1 MELDLRPASDYPL
14 PDLVALLNR
23 GFENYF
29 IPIQFNNSMFL
40 TMLGKDSVDLSTSRV
55 LLANEKPSGIA
66 LIARRGTASRLA
78 GMGISEG
85 IRGQGAGTWFM
96 EKLLQEARERQD
108 HEIVL
113 EVIQQ
118 NQPAVGLYQKHGFQ
132 TVRKLIGLIGRGTSQ
147 YKRRD
152 LQQLDLRQMGSLISR
167 YGLSDLPWQISGET
181 IAHLTPPVRAYCN
194 GPAYAVISNPSA
206 EHVAIWS
213 LLVEPTARGNNFG
226 TDMLQ
231 RVMAHHPG
239 KTWHVPAIFPEEF
252 AKVFEGAGFERE
264 ELSQWQMRLTL

>member
-1 MELDLRPASDYPL
+1 MELDIRSATDYPL

-29 IPIQFNNSMFL
+29 IPIQFNNSTFL
-40 TMLGKDSVDLSTSRV
+40 TMLRKDSVELSASRV
-55 LLANEKPSGIA
+55 LRANEEPSGIA
-66 LIARRGTASRLA
+66 LIARRGAASRLA

-85 IRGQGAGTWFM
+85 IRSQGAGTWFM

-108 HEIVL
+108 REMVL

-118 NQPAVGLYQKHGFQ
+118 NGPAVRLYQKYGFQ
-132 TVRKLIGLIGRGTSQ
+132 TVRKLIGLIRRDTSEH
-147 YKRRD
+147 KMRD
-152 LQQLDLRQMGSLISR
+152 LQDLDLRRMGSLISR
-167 YGLSDLPWQISGET
+167 YGLADLPWQISGET
-181 IAHLTPPVRAYCN
+181 IAHLTPPARAYCN
-194 GPAYAVISNPSA
+194 GPAYAVISNPNA
-206 EHVAIWS
+206 EHIVIWS
-213 LLVEPTARGNNFG
+213 LLVEPPARGNNLG